1 MILSANQPYFLP
13 YFPWWQLIAQADL
26 FLIGDDYAFKR
37 HGWISRNRILINGQ
51 VVYFRIPIRDMSC
64 NRNIAETER
73 KSADA
78 GSNLR
83 TLAMTY
89 HKAPF
94 FADGYTLAERIFSC
108 KELNLSRFLTHSIH
122 EVCDYLD
129 ITTPLGLTSSLEGNA
144 GFRREERIY
153 DFCRRNGADIYVNA
167 IGGREL
173 YDKAEFAAHGIELR
187 FLQTEVSENLSIIDT
202 VMHHSRDELHEM
214 LGRFRYV

>member
-64 NRNIAETER
+64 NRTIAETER
-73 KSADA
+73 RSADVA
-78 GSNLR
+78 DNLR
-83 TLAMTY
+83 MLAMAY

-94 FADGYTLAERIFSC
+94 FAYGYALAERIFSC

-122 EVCDYLD
+122 EVCDYLG
-129 ITTPLGLTSSLEGNA
+129 IRTPLGLTSSLEGNA
-144 GFRREERIY
+144 RFRREERIY